1 MTSHKLIPFLILL
14 CAVLCGLSAS
24 EFALSAGEGPL
35 ANQQDA
41 SAQERKVGQSSSP
54 EKHMSS
60 TNPIFRTPKSRRLVS
75 AWITQEAVEPAVARV
90 REFADIFDQVIL
102 MCGSVRG
109 DGTLSHRWPQA
120 ERKQLVERFREMDV
134 SVLMDWAGGWER
146 GFEKIAESPELMKQL
161 VRTIVE
167 DCEATGAD
175 GVDID
180 LEHLPPTARFAFTDF
195 FAQLAKALHARNLM
209 LSICTGGNL
218 GAYRRDWGQS
228 FIDVPVIAR
237 YADHI
242 RQMNYDMFYP
252 SPTSPPGPTAIAPWV
267 RDMLAY
273 TANEVPKGKLIAGLP
288 TYSVDW
294 NMLHPEKS
302 DQVYN
307 HEWIAA
313 REKEAP
319 GGRQWISYWD
329 VSLIRYTDAEGAPHL
344 LYVTDGRSTRSN
356 LVFVDDLEVAG
367 VCFWCL
373 QGDDPAIWQAVREQ
387 FKRR

>member
-1 MTSHKLIPFLILL
+1 
-14 CAVLCGLSAS
+14 
-24 EFALSAGEGPL
+24 
-35 ANQQDA
+35 
-41 SAQERKVGQSSSP
+41 
-54 EKHMSS
+54 MSS

-75 AWITQEAVEPAVARV
+75 AWVVQESADHAVARV
-90 REFADIFDQVIL
+90 REFQDIFDQVIL
-102 MCGSVRG
+102 MCGRVRG
-109 DGTLSHRWPQA
+109 DGTLSRRWSQ
-120 ERKQLVERFREMDV
+120 EDRKKLVDTFREMDV
-134 SVLMDWAGGWER
+134 STLMDWAGGWEND
-146 GFEKIAESPELMKQL
+146 FEKIAASPELMKKL
-161 VRTIVE
+161 VSSIVA

-180 LEHLPPTARFAFTDF
+180 LEHLPATARFPFTDF
-195 FAQLAKALHARNLM
+195 FGQLSEALHARNLM
-209 LSICTGGNL
+209 LSICTGGYL
-218 GAYRRDWGQS
+218 SAYRRDWAGS

-242 RQMNYDMFYP
+242 RQMNYDMHFP
-252 SPTSPPGPTAIAPWV
+252 RAEAVPGPTSTAPWV

-273 TANEVPKGKLIAGLP
+273 TAREVPRGKLIAGLP

-302 DQVYN
+302 DQIYN
-307 HEWIAA
+307 YEWIAE

-319 GGRQWISYWD
+319 QGRQWVSYEDISF
-329 VSLIRYTDAEGAPHL
+329 LRYTDAEGSPHL

-356 LVFVDDLEVAG
+356 LVFVDEVDVAG

-387 FKRR
+387 FRRK